1 MKTGIQNS
9 NSHMEYYTLKD
20 GTIVVQLGGM
30 QISRRILDNIKSNL
44 NINSDADAANTLVQV
59 AERAF
64 TEYVER
70 YQD

>member
-44 NINSDADAANTLVQV
+44 NINSDADATNTLVQV

>member
-1 MKTGIQNS
+1 
-9 NSHMEYYTLKD
+9 MEYYTLKD

-44 NINSDADAANTLVQV
+44 NINSDADAVNTLVQV